1 MAEKNG
7 RNGDGERHSK
17 FFLKLNVHVQCN
29 MLTAVW
35 PAPIA

>member
-7 RNGDGERHSK
+7 RNGDDECRSNFG
-17 FFLKLNVHVQCN
+17 LKLNVNVWYN
-29 MLTAVW
+29 MLTTIW

>member
-7 RNGDGERHSK
+7 RNGDGERHSNVG
-17 FFLKLNVHVQCN
+17 LKLKVHVQCN
-29 MLTAVW
+29 MLTARW